1 MNPNTGAAP
10 LPHGSLRER
19 LEWLMLFRVVV
30 ASLLL
35 GSAVIANLDD
45 PAGFSD
51 PTYIAVAAIIIVTYL
66 GTIGLAFW
74 LRRAAQLDLLV
85 PVQILGDAFLATSL
99 VLMTGGIE
107 SIFTFLFFFTI
118 FTGAI
123 LRGRQGA
130 LFTATIAALS
140 YLVIF
145 VIQFSSFGSVPA
157 LFFAE
162 ATASQQLPFDNV
174 VVHVAA
180 FYAVGFGAG
189 YLAERIGQVGSELER
204 RQLDIRQLR
213 ALNDNI
219 VRSLSA
225 GLVTLDL
232 DGRVS
237 FFNPAAAELTGITEE
252 SARFQPLA
260 TILPELADLLAA
272 ATRDATLPDGRVEG
286 TLRRPNG
293 DDLVVGLS
301 VALLR
306 DPRGLPNG
314 YVLTFQDLTALK
326 SMEVEV
332 QRRDHLAAIGK
343 LSAAIA
349 HEIRN
354 PLASISGCVELLA
367 KRTQEGA
374 EERQLTDIV
383 VREVDRLNGL
393 VEEFLEYARPI
404 QVSRRRFSLTEL
416 VGEVVQMATI
426 DVRISDGII
435 IETMHHAAGELIL
448 DSDPQRI
455 RQVLVNLVRNGCQA
469 MERGG
474 RLRITT
480 SRMAFGSGGSPYVA
494 VQVDDTG
501 PGLTEEVRQNLFEPF
516 FTTKQ
521 SGTGLGLATSYRIVS
536 ELGGVLLA
544 DNAPGGG
551 ARFVLMMPLLSSS
564 DLPTEVAPTA
574 SERVRGAVRAAAI
587 STAAHPVPASALP
600 TRS

>member
-1 MNPNTGAAP
+1 
-10 LPHGSLRER
+10 
-19 LEWLMLFRVVV
+19 MLFRVVV

-66 GTIGLAFW
+66 GTIGLALW

-85 PVQILGDAFLATSL
+85 PIQILGDAFLATSL

-118 FTGAI
+118 FTGAT

-145 VIQFSSFGSVPA
+145 VIQFSSFGSVPT
-157 LFFAE
+157 LFFADVN
-162 ATASQQLPFDNV
+162 ASQQLPFDNV

-237 FFNPAAAELTGITEE
+237 FFNPAAAELTGIPEE
-252 SARFQPLA
+252 AARFQPLA
-260 TILPELADLLAA
+260 TLIPELASLLAE

-286 TLRRPNG
+286 RLTRPNG

-326 SMEVEV
+326 SMELEV

-367 KRTQEGA
+367 KRNPEGA

-416 VGEVVQMATI
+416 VAEVVQMATL
-426 DVRISDGII
+426 DARVSEGVV
-435 IETMHHAAGELIL
+435 IESMNQASGELLL

-480 SRMAFGSGGSPYVA
+480 SRIAFGSGGSPYVV

-521 SGTGLGLATSYRIVS
+521 SGTGRGLATSYRIVS

-551 ARFVLMMPLLSSS
+551 ARFVLMMPLLSSA
-564 DLPTEVAPTA
+564 DLPAEVAPTA

-587 STAAHPVPASALP
+587 STASHPVPSSALP

>member
-1 MNPNTGAAP
+1 MNTGAVSIPREA
-10 LPHGSLRER
+10 LRER

-66 GTIGLAFW
+66 GTIGLALW
-74 LRRAAQLDLLV
+74 LRRAVQLDLLV
-85 PVQILGDAFLATSL
+85 PVQILGDAFLSTSL

-118 FTGAI
+118 FTGAT

-145 VIQFSSFGSVPA
+145 VIQFSSFGSVPS
-157 LFFAE
+157 LFFAD
-162 ATASQQLPFDNV
+162 AAASQQLPFDNV

-213 ALNDNI
+213 ALNENI
-219 VRSLSA
+219 VRSLSS

-232 DGRVS
+232 EGRIS
-237 FFNPAAAELTGITEE
+237 FFNPAAAELTGVAEE
-252 SARFQPLA
+252 AARFQPLA
-260 TILPELADLLAA
+260 KVLPELAALLAEV
-272 ATRDATLPDGRVEG
+272 TRDAAMPDGQIEG
-286 TLRRPNG
+286 ALTRPTG
-293 DDLVVGLS
+293 EELVVGLS

-306 DPRGLPNG
+306 DARGLPNG

-326 SMEVEV
+326 AMEVEV

-367 KRTQEGA
+367 KNAPESG
-374 EERQLTDIV
+374 EDRQLTDIV

-404 QVSRRRFSLTEL
+404 QVSRRRFSLTDL
-416 VGEVVQMATI
+416 VAEVVQMATL
-426 DVRISDGII
+426 DAKNAEGIH
-435 IETMHHAAGELIL
+435 IELMHHASGELLL

-469 MERGG
+469 MGQGG
-474 RLRITT
+474 RLRVTT
-480 SRMAFGSGGSPYVA
+480 SRMAFGAGGTPYVA

-501 PGLTEEVRQNLFEPF
+501 PGLSEEVRRNLFEPF

-521 SGTGLGLATSYRIVS
+521 SGTGLGLATSYRIVT

-551 ARFVLMMPLLSSS
+551 ARFVLMMPLPSSS
-564 DLPTEVAPTA
+564 DIAAEVAPEA
-574 SERVRGAVRAAAI
+574 SPRVRGAVRAAAI
-587 STAAHPVPASALP
+587 STAAHPALAPALP
-600 TRS
+600 NRS

>member
-426 DVRISDGII
+426 DVRISDGIL

>member
-367 KRTQEGA
+367 KRTPEGA

-426 DVRISDGII
+426 DVRISDGIL
-435 IETMHHAAGELIL
+435 IEMMHHASGELIL

>member
-99 VLMTGGIE
+99 VLMTGGLE
-107 SIFTFLFFFTI
+107 AIFTFLFFFTI

>member
-237 FFNPAAAELTGITEE
+237 FFNPAAAELTGISEE

>member
-1 MNPNTGAAP
+1 
-10 LPHGSLRER
+10 
-19 LEWLMLFRVVV
+19 
-30 ASLLL
+30 
-35 GSAVIANLDD
+35 
-45 PAGFSD
+45 
-51 PTYIAVAAIIIVTYL
+51 
-66 GTIGLAFW
+66 
-74 LRRAAQLDLLV
+74 
-85 PVQILGDAFLATSL
+85 
-99 VLMTGGIE
+99 MTGGIE

-118 FTGAI
+118 FTGAT

-145 VIQFSSFGSVPA
+145 VIQFSSFGSVPT
-157 LFFAE
+157 LFFADVN
-162 ATASQQLPFDNV
+162 ASQQLPFDNV

-237 FFNPAAAELTGITEE
+237 FFNPAAAELTGIPEE
-252 SARFQPLA
+252 AARFQPLA
-260 TILPELADLLAA
+260 TLIPELASLLAE

-286 TLRRPNG
+286 RLTRPNG

-326 SMEVEV
+326 SMELEV

-367 KRTQEGA
+367 KRNPEGA

-416 VGEVVQMATI
+416 VAEVVQMATL
-426 DVRISDGII
+426 DARVSEGVV
-435 IETMHHAAGELIL
+435 IELMNQASGELLL

-480 SRMAFGSGGSPYVA
+480 SRIAFGSGGSPYVV

-551 ARFVLMMPLLSSS
+551 ARFVLMMPLLSSA
-564 DLPTEVAPTA
+564 DLPAEVAPTA

-587 STAAHPVPASALP
+587 STASHPVPSSALP

>member
-157 LFFAE
+157 LFAE

-237 FFNPAAAELTGITEE
+237 FFNPAAAQLTGISEE
-252 SARFQPLA
+252 AARFQPLA
-260 TILPELADLLAA
+260 AILPELANLLAE

-286 TLRRPNG
+286 ILTRPNG

-367 KRTQEGA
+367 KRTPEGA

-426 DVRISDGII
+426 DVRISDGIL
-435 IETMHHAAGELIL
+435 IEMMHHASGELIL

-480 SRMAFGSGGSPYVA
+480 SRMAFGAGGSPYVA

-564 DLPTEVAPTA
+564 NLAAEVAPTA

-587 STAAHPVPASALP
+587 STASYPVHTSALP
-600 TRS
+600 TRP

>member
-426 DVRISDGII
+426 DVRISDGIL
-435 IETMHHAAGELIL
+435 IEMMHHASGELIL

>member
-1 MNPNTGAAP
+1 
-10 LPHGSLRER
+10 
-19 LEWLMLFRVVV
+19 
-30 ASLLL
+30 
-35 GSAVIANLDD
+35 
-45 PAGFSD
+45 
-51 PTYIAVAAIIIVTYL
+51 
-66 GTIGLAFW
+66 
-74 LRRAAQLDLLV
+74 
-85 PVQILGDAFLATSL
+85 
-99 VLMTGGIE
+99 
-107 SIFTFLFFFTI
+107 
-118 FTGAI
+118 
-123 LRGRQGA
+123 
-130 LFTATIAALS
+130 
-140 YLVIF
+140 
-145 VIQFSSFGSVPA
+145 
-157 LFFAE
+157 
-162 ATASQQLPFDNV
+162 
-174 VVHVAA
+174 
-180 FYAVGFGAG
+180 
-189 YLAERIGQVGSELER
+189 
-204 RQLDIRQLR
+204 
-213 ALNDNI
+213 
-219 VRSLSA
+219 
-225 GLVTLDL
+225 
-232 DGRVS
+232 
-237 FFNPAAAELTGITEE
+237 LT
-252 SARFQPLA
+252 
-260 TILPELADLLAA
+260 
-272 ATRDATLPDGRVEG
+272 
-286 TLRRPNG
+286 RPNG

-367 KRTQEGA
+367 KRAPEGA

-426 DVRISDGII
+426 DVRISDGIL
-435 IETMHHAAGELIL
+435 IEMMHHASGELIL

-455 RQVLVNLVRNGCQA
+455 RQVLLNLVRNGCQA

-480 SRMAFGSGGSPYVA
+480 SRMAFGAGGSPYVA

-521 SGTGLGLATSYRIVS
+521 SGTGLGLATSYRIVI
-536 ELGGVLLA
+536 ELGGLLLA

-551 ARFVLMMPLLSSS
+551 ARFVLMMPLLSSA
-564 DLPTEVAPTA
+564 DLAAEVAPTT

-587 STAAHPVPASALP
+587 STASHPVHASALP

>member
-1 MNPNTGAAP
+1 LNPNTGAATI
-10 LPHGSLRER
+10 PHGSLRER

-66 GTIGLAFW
+66 GTIGLALW
-74 LRRAAQLDLLV
+74 LRRAAQPDLLV

-237 FFNPAAAELTGITEE
+237 FFNPAAAQLTGISEE

-260 TILPELADLLAA
+260 AILPELANLLAE

-286 TLRRPNG
+286 ILTRPNG

-367 KRTQEGA
+367 KRAPEGA

-426 DVRISDGII
+426 DVRISDGIL
-435 IETMHHAAGELIL
+435 IEMMHHASGELIL

-455 RQVLVNLVRNGCQA
+455 RQVLLNLVRNGCQA

-480 SRMAFGSGGSPYVA
+480 SRMAFGAGGSPYVA

-521 SGTGLGLATSYRIVS
+521 SGTGLGLATSYRIVI
-536 ELGGVLLA
+536 ELGGLLLA

-551 ARFVLMMPLLSSS
+551 ARFVLMMPLLSSA
-564 DLPTEVAPTA
+564 DLAAEVAPTT

-587 STAAHPVPASALP
+587 STASHPVHASALP

>member
-314 YVLTFQDLTALK
+314 SVLTFQDLTALK

>member
-1 MNPNTGAAP
+1 
-10 LPHGSLRER
+10 
-19 LEWLMLFRVVV
+19 MLFRVVV

-66 GTIGLAFW
+66 GTIGLALW

-85 PVQILGDAFLATSL
+85 PIQILGDAFLATSL

-118 FTGAI
+118 FTGAT

-145 VIQFSSFGSVPA
+145 VIQFSSFGSVPT
-157 LFFAE
+157 LFFADVN
-162 ATASQQLPFDNV
+162 ASQQLPFDNV

-237 FFNPAAAELTGITEE
+237 FFNPAAAELTGIPEE
-252 SARFQPLA
+252 AARFQPLA
-260 TILPELADLLAA
+260 TLIPELASLLAE

-286 TLRRPNG
+286 RLTRPNG

-326 SMEVEV
+326 SMELEV

-367 KRTQEGA
+367 KRNPEGA

-416 VGEVVQMATI
+416 VAEVVQMATL
-426 DVRISDGII
+426 DARVSEGVV
-435 IETMHHAAGELIL
+435 IESMNQASGELLL

-480 SRMAFGSGGSPYVA
+480 SRIAFGSGGSPYVV

-521 SGTGLGLATSYRIVS
+521 SGTGLGLATSNRNVS

-551 ARFVLMMPLLSSS
+551 ARFVLMMPLLSSA
-564 DLPTEVAPTA
+564 DLPAEVAPTA

-587 STAAHPVPASALP
+587 STASHPVPSSALP

>member
-1 MNPNTGAAP
+1 MNTGAQ
-10 LPHGSLRER
+10 GIRKESLRER

-74 LRRAAQLDLLV
+74 LRRAVQLDLLV
-85 PVQILGDAFLATSL
+85 PVQILGDAFLSTSL
-99 VLMTGGIE
+99 VLMTGGID

-118 FTGAI
+118 FTGAT

-145 VIQFSSFGSVPA
+145 VIQFGAFGSVPS
-157 LFFAE
+157 LFFTE

-174 VVHVAA
+174 LVHVAA

-213 ALNDNI
+213 ALNENI
-219 VRSLSA
+219 VRSLSS
-225 GLVTLDL
+225 GLVTIDL
-232 DGRVS
+232 DGRIS
-237 FFNPAAAELTGITEE
+237 FFNPAAAELTGIPEE
-252 SARFQPLA
+252 AARFQPLA
-260 TILPELADLLAA
+260 TLVPDLAA
-272 ATRDATLPDGRVEG
+272 LLTRVTRDAANPDGRIEG
-286 TLRRPNG
+286 TLTRPG
-293 DDLVVGLS
+293 GEELVVGLS

-306 DPRGLPNG
+306 DARGFPSG

-367 KRTQEGA
+367 RKAPEQGED
-374 EERQLTDIV
+374 RQLTEIV
-383 VREVDRLNGL
+383 VREVDRLNQL

-416 VGEVVQMATI
+416 VAEVVQMASLDGRT
-426 DVRISDGII
+426 SDGVS
-435 IETMHHAAGELIL
+435 IEVMHHASGELLL

-455 RQVLVNLVRNGCQA
+455 RQVLVNLIRNGCQA
-469 MERGG
+469 MGEGG
-474 RLRITT
+474 RLRVTT
-480 SRMAFGSGGSPYVA
+480 SRMAFGAGGSPYVA
-494 VQVDDTG
+494 VQVDDNG
-501 PGLTEEVRQNLFEPF
+501 PGLSEEVRRNLFEPF

-521 SGTGLGLATSYRIVS
+521 GGTGLGLATSYRIVT
-536 ELGGVLLA
+536 ELGGVLLG

-551 ARFVLMMPLLSSS
+551 ARFVLMMPLVTSS
-564 DLPTEVAPTA
+564 DLEAEVAPTA
-574 SERVRGAVRAAAI
+574 SQRVKGAVRAASI
-587 STAAHPVPASALP
+587 STASHPVTASPLP

>member
-1 MNPNTGAAP
+1 MNTGAVSIP
-10 LPHGSLRER
+10 KESLRER

-66 GTIGLAFW
+66 GTIGLALW
-74 LRRAAQLDLLV
+74 LRRAVQLDLLV
-85 PVQILGDAFLATSL
+85 PVQILGDAFLSTSL

-118 FTGAI
+118 FTGAT

-145 VIQFSSFGSVPA
+145 VIQFSSFGSVPS
-157 LFFAE
+157 LFFAD
-162 ATASQQLPFDNV
+162 AAASQQLPFDNV

-213 ALNDNI
+213 ALNENI
-219 VRSLSA
+219 VRSLSS

-232 DGRVS
+232 EGRIS
-237 FFNPAAAELTGITEE
+237 FFNPAAAELTGVAEE
-252 SARFQPLA
+252 AARFQPLA
-260 TILPELADLLAA
+260 KVLPELAALLAEV
-272 ATRDATLPDGRVEG
+272 TRDASMPDGQIEG
-286 TLRRPNG
+286 ALTRPTG
-293 DDLVVGLS
+293 EELVVGLS

-306 DPRGLPNG
+306 DARGLPNG

-326 SMEVEV
+326 AMEVEV

-367 KRTQEGA
+367 KNAPESG
-374 EERQLTDIV
+374 EDRQLTDIV

-404 QVSRRRFSLTEL
+404 QVSRRRFSLTDL
-416 VGEVVQMATI
+416 VAEVVQMATL
-426 DVRISDGII
+426 DAKNAEGIQ
-435 IETMHHAAGELIL
+435 IELMHHASGELVL

-469 MERGG
+469 MGQGG
-474 RLRITT
+474 RLRVTT
-480 SRMAFGSGGSPYVA
+480 SRMAFGAGGTPYVA

-501 PGLTEEVRQNLFEPF
+501 PGLSEEVRRNLFEPF

-521 SGTGLGLATSYRIVS
+521 SGTGLGLATSYRIVT

-564 DLPTEVAPTA
+564 DIAAEVAPEA
-574 SERVRGAVRAAAI
+574 SPRVRGAVRAAAI
-587 STAAHPVPASALP
+587 STAAHPAFAPALP
-600 TRS
+600 NRS

>member
-1 MNPNTGAAP
+1 
-10 LPHGSLRER
+10 
-19 LEWLMLFRVVV
+19 MLFRVVV

-551 ARFVLMMPLLSSS
+551 ALFVLMMPLLSSS

>member
-1 MNPNTGAAP
+1 MNTAAQGIP
-10 LPHGSLRER
+10 KGSLRER

-66 GTIGLAFW
+66 GSIGLAFW
-74 LRRAAQLDLLV
+74 LRRAVQLDLLV
-85 PVQILGDAFLATSL
+85 PVQILGDAFLSTSL
-99 VLMTGGIE
+99 VLMTGGID

-118 FTGAI
+118 FTGAT

-145 VIQFSSFGSVPA
+145 VIQFGAFGSVPS
-157 LFFAE
+157 LFFSE

-213 ALNDNI
+213 ALNENI
-219 VRSLSA
+219 VRSLSS
-225 GLVTLDL
+225 GLVTIDL
-232 DGRVS
+232 DGRIS
-237 FFNPAAAELTGITEE
+237 FFNPAAAEITGIPEE
-252 SARFQPLA
+252 AARFQPLA
-260 TILPELADLLAA
+260 TLVPDLAA
-272 ATRDATLPDGRVEG
+272 LLSRVTRDATIPDGRIEG
-286 TLRRPNG
+286 SLTRPG
-293 DDLVVGLS
+293 GEELVVGLS
-301 VALLR
+301 VTLLR
-306 DPRGLPNG
+306 DARGFPNG
-314 YVLTFQDLTALK
+314 YVLTFEDLTALK
-326 SMEVEV
+326 SMELEV

-367 KRTQEGA
+367 KKAPEQGED
-374 EERQLTDIV
+374 RQLTEIV
-383 VREVDRLNGL
+383 VREVDRLNQL

-416 VGEVVQMATI
+416 VGEVVQMA
-426 DVRISDGII
+426 SLDGRTAEGIN
-435 IETMHHAAGELIL
+435 IEVMHHASGELML

-469 MERGG
+469 MGEGG
-474 RLRITT
+474 RLRVTT
-480 SRMAFGSGGSPYVA
+480 SRMAFGAGGTPYVA
-494 VQVDDTG
+494 VQVDDNG
-501 PGLTEEVRQNLFEPF
+501 PGLSDEVRRNLFEPF

-521 SGTGLGLATSYRIVS
+521 GGTGLGLATSYRIVS
-536 ELGGVLLA
+536 ELGGVLLG

-551 ARFVLMMPLLSSS
+551 ARFVLMMPLVSSS
-564 DLPTEVAPTA
+564 DMEAEVAPTA
-574 SERVRGAVRAAAI
+574 SQRVRGAVRAAAI
-587 STAAHPVPASALP
+587 STSSHALPASPLP
-600 TRS
+600 NRS

>member
-1 MNPNTGAAP
+1 
-10 LPHGSLRER
+10 
-19 LEWLMLFRVVV
+19 MLFRVVV

-66 GTIGLAFW
+66 GTIGLALW

-85 PVQILGDAFLATSL
+85 PIQILGDAFLATSL

-118 FTGAI
+118 FTGAT

-145 VIQFSSFGSVPA
+145 VIQFSSFGSVPT
-157 LFFAE
+157 LFFADVN
-162 ATASQQLPFDNV
+162 ASQQLPFDNV

-237 FFNPAAAELTGITEE
+237 FFNPAAAELTGIPEE
-252 SARFQPLA
+252 AARFQPLA
-260 TILPELADLLAA
+260 TLIPELASLLAE

-286 TLRRPNG
+286 RLTRPNG

-326 SMEVEV
+326 SMELEV

-367 KRTQEGA
+367 KRNPEGA

-416 VGEVVQMATI
+416 VAEVVQMATL
-426 DVRISDGII
+426 DSRVSEGVV
-435 IETMHHAAGELIL
+435 IESMNQASGELLL

-480 SRMAFGSGGSPYVA
+480 SRIAFGSGGSPYVV

-551 ARFVLMMPLLSSS
+551 ARFVLMMPLLSSA
-564 DLPTEVAPTA
+564 DLPAEVAPTA

-587 STAAHPVPASALP
+587 STASHPVPSSALP

>member
-162 ATASQQLPFDNV
+162 AAASQQLPFDNV

>member
-1 MNPNTGAAP
+1 
-10 LPHGSLRER
+10 
-19 LEWLMLFRVVV
+19 MLFRVVV

-66 GTIGLAFW
+66 GTIGLALW

-85 PVQILGDAFLATSL
+85 PIQILGDAFLATSL

-118 FTGAI
+118 FTGAT

-145 VIQFSSFGSVPA
+145 VIQFSSFGSVPT
-157 LFFAE
+157 LFFADVN
-162 ATASQQLPFDNV
+162 ASQQLPFDNV

-237 FFNPAAAELTGITEE
+237 FFNPAAAELTGIPEE
-252 SARFQPLA
+252 AARFQPLA
-260 TILPELADLLAA
+260 TLIPELASLLAE

-286 TLRRPNG
+286 RLTRPNG

-326 SMEVEV
+326 SMELEV

-367 KRTQEGA
+367 KRNPEGA

-416 VGEVVQMATI
+416 VAEVVQMATL
-426 DVRISDGII
+426 DARVSEGVV
-435 IETMHHAAGELIL
+435 IESMNQASGELLL

-480 SRMAFGSGGSPYVA
+480 SRIAFGSGGSPYVV

-551 ARFVLMMPLLSSS
+551 ARFVLMMPLLSSA
-564 DLPTEVAPTA
+564 DLPAEVAPTA

-587 STAAHPVPASALP
+587 STASHPVPSSALP

>member
-1 MNPNTGAAP
+1 VNPTAAAAS
-10 LPHGSLRER
+10 LPNASLRER

-51 PTYIAVAAIIIVTYL
+51 PTYVAVAAIIIVTYL
-66 GTIGLAFW
+66 GTIGLALW

-85 PVQILGDAFLATSL
+85 PVQILGDAFLATAL

-118 FTGAI
+118 FTGAT

-157 LFFAE
+157 LFFAD

-252 SARFQPLA
+252 AARFQPLA
-260 TILPELADLLAA
+260 TLLPELAALLAE
-272 ATRDATLPDGRVEG
+272 ATRDATLPDGRIEG
-286 TLRRPNG
+286 ALSHPSG
-293 DDLVVGLS
+293 DDRVIGLS

-306 DPRGLPNG
+306 DVRGLPNG

-367 KRTQEGA
+367 KRTPEGA
-374 EERQLTDIV
+374 EDRQLTDIV

-404 QVSRRRFSLTEL
+404 QVNRRRFSFNEL
-416 VGEVVQMATI
+416 VAEVVQMATL
-426 DVRISDGII
+426 DARISEGVI
-435 IETMHHAAGELIL
+435 IELMHHASGELVL

-474 RLRITT
+474 RLRVTT
-480 SRMAFGSGGSPYVA
+480 SRMAFGAGGSPYIA

-551 ARFVLMMPLLSSS
+551 ARFVLMMPLVSSS
-564 DLPTEVAPTA
+564 DLPAEVAPVA

-587 STAAHPVPASALP
+587 STASHPVPASALP